1 VRTATPHP
9 DGIVCAYC
17 GNDGFRRIVRKHS
30 VSYFCGSCRKKYRRP
45 RSAGSGQI
53 AGPVYYRTQEL

>member
-1 VRTATPHP
+1 
-9 DGIVCAYC
+9 
-17 GNDGFRRIVRKHS
+17 VRKHS